1 MKVSKREKLLLVLLA
16 FVAIGVVYYQFIY
29 VKQVAKLEELKTQE
43 IEASNTY
50 ETMLTKVNGIERNQ
64 TDIKIFRES
73 IESKSMLLY
82 PKLYQ
87 DKIIL
92 EVNKL
97 LNDAEIK
104 GSLSFSEV
112 TVAPVEQYFT
122 GEGIEGENVKET
134 LQQPADE
141 IKQLN
146 GEEVEK
152 NGTSDSG
159 ANSEDN
165 SSNGTD
171 ANSDNVDPNAGD
183 VADDG
188 SEAREGTGDG
198 QGTADGTGATE
209 GSLVE
214 QMKVSVSFTGT
225 YANTTKFIQ
234 LVSDYVRLVVMPTI
248 SLSASGED
256 AVSGSLDL
264 EFYSIPKILE
274 EDSEYLKWDLENG
287 YGKENPFLE
296 GGTGIKASASKEDDG
311 YDVIM
316 AVKGANSDLPSVTL
330 GKANDS
336 TRETY
341 VYYDKNDKANID
353 IEISEE
359 DGKYYVKYKT
369 PDGSYPSNYDDK
381 GIEVNPGEGKIE
393 IAIYSSTRL
402 NIEDKV
408 AVSVN
413 VTSTTAEKMAVVTV
427 MDDDKTNPRINV
439 EAKGKVEYV
448 IK

>member
-1 MKVSKREKLLLVLLA
+1 MKVNKREKLLLILLA
-16 FVAIGVVYYQFIY
+16 FVAVGVVYYQFIY
-29 VKQVAKLEELKTQE
+29 VKQVAKLEDLKTQE
-43 IEASNTY
+43 MEVSNTY
-50 ETMLTKVNGIERNQ
+50 ETMLTKVNGIEKNQ

-97 LNDAEIK
+97 LNDAGIK

-112 TVAPVEQYFT
+112 TVAPVEQYFSGET
-122 GEGIEGENVKET
+122 TEGIQET

-146 GEEVEK
+146 GEEVEN
-152 NGTSDSG
+152 NGTSNSG
-159 ANSEDN
+159 T
-165 SSNGTD
+165 NGGTGSD
-171 ANSDNVDPNAGD
+171 ANANNGADSNTGD
-183 VADDG
+183 VEANG
-188 SEAREGTGDG
+188 SEGTGEG
-198 QGTADGTGATE
+198 QATTEGTGATE

-214 QMKVSVSFTGT
+214 QMKVSVSFSGT
-225 YANTTKFIQ
+225 YANTTKFIK
-234 LVSDYVRLVVMPTI
+234 LVSDYARLVAMPTI

-264 EFYSIPKILE
+264 EFYSIPKISE
-274 EDSEYLKWDLENG
+274 EDSEYLKWNLENG

-296 GGTGIKASASKEDDG
+296 GSTGIKASENKEDDG

-316 AVKGANSDLPSVTL
+316 SVKGANSDLPSVIL

-336 TRETY
+336 TRDTY
-341 VYYDKNDKANID
+341 VYFDKNEKANID

-359 DGKYYVKYKT
+359 NGKYYVKYKT
-369 PDGSYPSNYDDK
+369 PDSSYPSNYDSK
-381 GIEVNPGEGKIE
+381 GIEVDPGEGKIQ
-393 IAIYSSTRL
+393 IAVYSSTRL
-402 NIEDKV
+402 NVEDKV
-408 AVSVN
+408 TVNVN
-413 VTSTTAEKMAVVTV
+413 VTSTTAEKMTVMTV